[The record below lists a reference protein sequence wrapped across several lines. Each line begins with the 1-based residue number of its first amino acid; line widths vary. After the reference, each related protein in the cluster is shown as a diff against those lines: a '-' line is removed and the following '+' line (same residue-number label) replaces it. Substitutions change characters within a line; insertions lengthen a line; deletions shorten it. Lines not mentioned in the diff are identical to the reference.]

1 MENELE
7 NKKEMENYFIL
18 RMKKDGVIIS
28 GNQITAEAANAMI
41 DFITEVY
48 VNETGGITIML
59 DVELFNETKGEDYA
73 AE

>member
-1 MENELE
+1 MENQLE
-7 NKKEMENYFIL
+7 IKKEMENYFIL

-48 VNETGGITIML
+48 ENETGGITINL